1 MCREIIGGPALRLML
16 TRNGLVEFMWTFAQ
30 SRIEDVSKVRLFQV
44 ASLPDSY
51 PYRLS
56 FWGKETF
63 YVF

>member
-1 MCREIIGGPALRLML
+1 MCREIIGAPALRLML
-16 TRNGLVEFMWTFAQ
+16 TRNGLVQFTWKFSQ

-44 ASLPDSY
+44 ASLPESC